1 MIESISMDAH
11 IWEFKGYT
19 QRLSDIG
26 LIIPSDIQ
34 VMIVLDSLPS
44 AYLGYVQAIT
54 SRDIDITFE

>member
-1 MIESISMDAH
+1 MDAH
-11 IWEFKGYT
+11 IWEFKGYI

-34 VMIVLDSLPS
+34 VMIVLDSLHS